1 MRKTLFNPVVY
12 ACAIHLHGL
21 PALNC
26 PNGFTPRFI
35 QTSGEISEF
44 MKMHVINLAERRL
57 RQVGKRLYEAKIA
70 VIGLAYKKS
79 DPPGV
84 ASNQDHRGTGQSRDR
99 GAGV

>member
-1 MRKTLFNPVVY
+1 MSTITCSGSP
-12 ACAIHLHGL
+12 ILHHSDHSATTTHG
-21 PALNC
+21 C
-26 PNGFTPRFI
+26 I
-35 QTSGEISEF
+35 KTSGEINEF